1 MEWLLFVGTAGI
13 VLCII
18 FIKGIY
24 DEHKRHQNF
33 IKELKS
39 NYGQKPKRKY
49 SLDEFEALT
58 HNHMR
63 NRNNYNGFM
72 IDDITWNDL
81 DMDNIFML
89 INHTLSDPGQ
99 EYLYDC
105 LRKPL
110 FEEDVL
116 IERNRIIE
124 YFMNHEEERIKFQDT
139 FARMGRNQR
148 MSISDY
154 LYFLDDLPE
163 RNNLIHYLCMTLG
176 VFSMIMI
183 FANPAL
189 GFGVFIVT
197 LIVNIAMY
205 FKRKGEIDPYITTFR
220 YLMRVMK
227 ETEKIK
233 MLKIPEIGEYFDE
246 LDNILKTLR
255 GFCKNSYILMS
266 SQRLTGNIMELPL
279 DYLRLFFHLDL
290 VKFNSML
297 KIVKEHKKDFE
308 RLLEIIGFLDATIA
322 IGAFRKSLIF
332 YTKPTF
338 LKENKQAHAAVR
350 IEDLYHP
357 MIEHPICNSISSDGG
372 VLLTG
377 SNASGKSTFLKSVAI
392 NALLSQTIYTALA
405 RECSTNFFRIY
416 SSMALSDNL
425 SAGESYY
432 MVEIKSMKRVL
443 DASKEDANV
452 LCFVDE
458 VLRGTNTAERIAAS
472 SYILKEL
479 NRRNVICFAATHDI
493 ELTHI
498 LEEHFE
504 NYHFTEQVTDHDIY
518 FPYQLYK
525 GRTESRNA
533 IKLLDL
539 IGYEQNI
546 TSAAEKACEN
556 FIENGVW
563 EKV

>member
-1 MEWLLFVGTAGI
+1 
-13 VLCII
+13 
-18 FIKGIY
+18 
-24 DEHKRHQNF
+24 
-33 IKELKS
+33 
-39 NYGQKPKRKY
+39 
-49 SLDEFEALT
+49 
-58 HNHMR
+58 
-63 NRNNYNGFM
+63 
-72 IDDITWNDL
+72 
-81 DMDNIFML
+81 
-89 INHTLSDPGQ
+89 
-99 EYLYDC
+99 
-105 LRKPL
+105 
-110 FEEDVL
+110 
-116 IERNRIIE
+116 
-124 YFMNHEEERIKFQDT
+124 
-139 FARMGRNQR
+139 
-148 MSISDY
+148 
-154 LYFLDDLPE
+154 
-163 RNNLIHYLCMTLG
+163 
-176 VFSMIMI
+176 
-183 FANPAL
+183 
-189 GFGVFIVT
+189 
-197 LIVNIAMY
+197 MY

-220 YLMRVMK
+220 YLIRVMK

-233 MLKIPEIGEYFDE
+233 ILKIPEIGEYFDE
-246 LDNILKTLR
+246 LGNILKTLR

-266 SQRLTGNIMELPL
+266 GQRLTGNLLELPL

-290 VKFNSML
+290 IKFNSML

-322 IGAFRKSLIF
+322 IGAFRKSLSF
-332 YTKPTF
+332 YSSPNF
-338 LKENKQAHAAVR
+338 LEENQQAHVSVR
-350 IEDLYHP
+350 IVDLYHP
-357 MIEHPICNSISSDGG
+357 MIDHPICNSISCERGI
-372 VLLTG
+372 LITG

-392 NALLSQTIYTALA
+392 NALLAQTIDTALA
-405 RECSTNFFRIY
+405 REFSTNFFRIY

-425 SAGESYY
+425 YAGESYY

-443 DASKEDANV
+443 DASKKDVNV

-546 TSAAEKACEN
+546 TSAAGRACEN
-556 FIENGVW
+556 FIKNGVW
-563 EKV
+563 GRV